1 MSDNLMDVKRFILTN
16 LKIML
21 DNLRFTFHNKKQM
34 EEKFLL
40 LEQRVKQAVD
50 LIINLRK
57 EIEPLK
63 KENKYLNLKIERAR
77 KKLEE
82 LLKRLEIVV
91 PRQDIVD

>member
-1 MSDNLMDVKRFILTN
+1 MGVKRFILTN

-63 KENKYLNLKIERAR
+63 KR
-77 KKLEE
+77 KQRFKS
-82 LLKRLEIVV
+82 KNRRSKKKV
-91 PRQDIVD
+91 RGTA